1 MSRPMFHRRKFLR
14 KCAMGLPLLVPA
26 EALGGPG
33 QPGANERIGVGY
45 IGLGRRG
52 LQLLHLPPEGRVVAA
67 CDVNVLRAEAVAAMK
82 KCRPYTD
89 YRKLLEQSDVDAV
102 IIATPDHW
110 HALTSIHACQAGKDV
125 YCEKPLS
132 LTVREGR
139 AMVAAARRY
148 GRVFQTGSQR
158 RSMKHHR
165 LGCQIVR
172 SGRLGKI
179 ELVIAHNYPS
189 PWECGLPGQPVPK
202 GLDWDQWCGP
212 TPPCPYHADIY
223 APRANPGWIS
233 FSAYSGGE
241 MTGNGSHG
249 LDQIQWA
256 LGTDHTG
263 PVEFWPEREEPLR
276 PPVYT
281 APESRQRGDRLCSQN
296 RVWYRYANGVTVK
309 LDTGPVAGAVFLG
322 QHGKVVVDNDRFTC
336 DPPGLAQKALA
347 PDEPRLEV
355 SDDHFRNWFECIRT
369 RGRPIA
375 DVEIGHRSAVI
386 CHLCNLTRQLGR
398 RLRWDPE
405 REIVLDD
412 EEANAHLDRPRRKGF
427 ELSG

>member
-1 MSRPMFHRRKFLR
+1 MVRHLLHRRGFLR
-14 KCAMGLPLLVPA
+14 TGAFGLPLLVPL
-26 EALGGPG
+26 EALGAPG
-33 QPGANERIGVGY
+33 KPGANERIGVAY
-45 IGLGRRG
+45 IGVGRRG
-52 LQLLHLPPEGRVVAA
+52 LQLLALPPEGRIVAA
-67 CDVNVLRAEAVAAMK
+67 CDVNALRAEAVAHMK

-89 YRKLLEQSDVDAV
+89 YRKLLEQRDVDAV
-102 IIATPDHW
+102 IVATPDHW
-110 HALTSIHACQAGKDV
+110 HALASIHACQAGKDV

-172 SGRLGKI
+172 AGWLGKI
-179 ELVIAHNYPS
+179 QQVIAHNYPS
-189 PWECGLPGQPVPK
+189 PWHCGLPGQPVPK
-202 GLDWDQWCGP
+202 GLDWDLWCGP
-212 TPPCPYHADIY
+212 TEPRPYHADLY

-233 FSAYSGGE
+233 FWAYSGGE

-256 LGTDHTG
+256 LGMDDTG

-276 PPVYT
+276 APVYT
-281 APESRQRGDRLCSQN
+281 APESRQRGDRICSQN
-296 RVWYRYANGVTVK
+296 RVFYRYANGITVV
-309 LDTGPVAGAVFLG
+309 LDTGPVAGAIFVG

-336 DPPGLAQKALA
+336 DPPELAQKALV
-347 PDEPRLEV
+347 PGEPRLET

-386 CHLCNLTRQLGR
+386 CHLCNLARQLGR
-398 RLRWDPE
+398 RLCWDPK
-405 REIVLDD
+405 REAVLGDD
-412 EEANAHLDRPRRKGF
+412 EANALLDRPRRQGF
-427 ELSG
+427 ELPG

>member
-1 MSRPMFHRRKFLR
+1 MSVRALHRRKFLG
-14 KCAMGLPLLVPA
+14 KCGLGLPLLVPR

-33 QPGANERIGVGY
+33 RPGANEQVGVGY

-52 LQLLHLPPEGRVVAA
+52 LQLLRLPPEGRIVAA
-67 CDVNVLRAEAVAAMK
+67 CDVNVVRAEAVAAMK
-82 KCRPYTD
+82 KCRPYTE

-110 HALTSIHACQAGKDV
+110 HALASIHACQAGKDV

-172 SGRLGKI
+172 SGCLGKI
-179 ELVIAHNYPS
+179 EVIIAHNYPS

-212 TPPCPYHADIY
+212 TQPRPYHADLY
-223 APRANPGWIS
+223 APRARPGWIS
-233 FSAYSGGE
+233 FWAYSGGE

-256 LGTDHTG
+256 LGTDDTG

-276 PPVYT
+276 PPVYS
-281 APESRQRGDRLCSQN
+281 APESRERGDRLCSQN
-296 RVWYRYANGVTVK
+296 RVWFRYANGVTVK
-309 LDTGPVAGAVFLG
+309 LDTGPVAGAIFLG

-336 DPPGLAQKALA
+336 DPPELAQKALA
-347 PDEPRLEV
+347 GAEPRLEV

-369 RGRPIA
+369 RRRPIA

-386 CHLCNLTRQLGR
+386 CHLCNLARQLGR
-398 RLRWDPE
+398 RLRWDPQ
-405 REIVLDD
+405 REIVLGDD
-412 EEANAHLDRPRRKGF
+412 EANAHLDRPRRKGF
-427 ELSG
+427 ELPG